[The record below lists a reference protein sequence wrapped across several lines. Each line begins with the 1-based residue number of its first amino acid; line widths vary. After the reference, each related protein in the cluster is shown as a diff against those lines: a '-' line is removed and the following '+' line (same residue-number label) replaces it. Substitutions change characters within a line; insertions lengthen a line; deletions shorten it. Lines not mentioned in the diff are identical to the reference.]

1 MGLHRQTQHRPLLH
15 ELIEQGHKARPGV
28 RMGILHHR
36 MAMGAHGIGTDH
48 DVHRAMLKVP
58 AAIG

>member
-1 MGLHRQTQHRPLLH
+1 M
-15 ELIEQGHKARPGV
+15 

-36 MAMGAHGIGTDH
+36 WAMGAHRIGADH
-48 DVHRAMLKVP
+48 DVHRAVLKVP

>member
-15 ELIEQGHKARPGV
+15 QLIEQGHKARPGV
-28 RMGILHHR
+28 RMGILHR
-36 MAMGAHGIGTDH
+36 RRAMGTFRIGADH
-48 DVHRAMLKVP
+48 DVHRAVLKVP